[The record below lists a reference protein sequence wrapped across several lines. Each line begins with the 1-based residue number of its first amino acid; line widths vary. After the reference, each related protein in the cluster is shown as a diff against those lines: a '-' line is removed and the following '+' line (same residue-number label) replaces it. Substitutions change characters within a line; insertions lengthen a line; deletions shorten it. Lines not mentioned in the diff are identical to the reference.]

1 MKINIDSVKSVAIRN
16 EYTSLHCNHANFF
29 GSFRHPDYADSAD
42 RMITLYSVCDELVFE
57 TNADAVWETTNP
69 SEFARLV
76 LEYGISIEDAT
87 ADEYTDEDGT
97 LHDYKSGDIIR
108 TATRQEALDSIEAA
122 KSDKGAGVIL
132 VNGRSCYVSR

>member
-1 MKINIDSVKSVAIRN
+1 MKINIDSVQSVSIRN
-16 EYTSLHCNHANFF
+16 EYKNAHCNHANFF
-29 GSFRHPDYADSAD
+29 GSFRHPDHPDSAD
-42 RMITLYSVCDELVFE
+42 WMVTLYSVCDELVFE

-97 LHDYKSGDIIR
+97 LHDYQSGEAIR
-108 TATRQEALDSIEAA
+108 PATPAEIEASRNA
-122 KSDKGAGVIL
+122 GHEGVIE
-132 VNGRSCYVSR
+132 VDGRSCYVSC